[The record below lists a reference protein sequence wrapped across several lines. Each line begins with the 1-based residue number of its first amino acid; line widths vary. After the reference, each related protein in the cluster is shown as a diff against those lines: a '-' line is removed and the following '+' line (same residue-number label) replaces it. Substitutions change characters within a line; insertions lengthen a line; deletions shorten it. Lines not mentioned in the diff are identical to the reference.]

1 MVYIESRGSLLM
13 KPSWKSRPTAGHL
26 ILTTFVILASIAL
39 LFTALDSV
47 AFAADD
53 LEKLLGPIKVRIQQ
67 AKPKID
73 SWRYKALWYLVFS
86 GGVFVLG
93 LITAA
98 LQMWTK
104 SWTKTTVAV
113 VGLVISAITGVLE
126 RGFAGD
132 RRTYLA
138 SALDAEDTIAEV
150 ETQMTVLESA
160 PDLTTTKAIL
170 DAINKDIKPLETK
183 LRNIER
189 KLLAAAPPMLGPRVA
204 YASTAPAF
212 VVGAGECNYLWQARE
227 NSQAAA
233 VEKMV
238 TRLAADAALNLSAGS
253 RDSLRDYVSQYGSA
267 TNAKPSE
274 SGMVRFETRLSLNST
289 FANAYA
295 IKSYLDSQLVPS
307 REKRIQSVRQRLK
320 AGKLSTDIDGFLET
334 TFQLPLKGGS
344 VRLEAKIPKKG
355 SFVFV
360 FTAAPTKQ
368 GPAQVSLK
376 SVDVLQDG
384 SVGSASWSFDVLS
397 GGNVIISLPMQR
409 WDDSKRPTSC
419 TLDPEAGFSGLA
431 NPSGEAIQLTL
442 VGLTPK
448 AIEAAE

>member
-1 MVYIESRGSLLM
+1 MVHIENRDSLLM
-13 KPSWKSRPTAGHL
+13 KSSWKSRPTAGHL
-26 ILTTFVILASIAL
+26 MLTTFVLLASIAL
-39 LFTALDSV
+39 LFTALGSV
-47 AFAADD
+47 AFAAED
-53 LEKLLGPIKVRIQQ
+53 LEKFLAPIKAHIQQ
-67 AKPKID
+67 AKPEID
-73 SWRYKALWYLVFS
+73 SWRHKALWYLVFS

-104 SWTKTTVAV
+104 SWTKTMVAV
-113 VGLVISAITGVLE
+113 VGLVISALTGVLE

-150 ETQMTVLESA
+150 ETQMTLLESA
-160 PDLTTTKAIL
+160 PDLTTVKAIL

-183 LRNIER
+183 LRGIEK
-189 KLLAAAPPMLGPRVA
+189 KLLAAAPLMLGPRVA
-204 YASTAPAF
+204 YADSAPAS
-212 VVGAGECNYLWQARE
+212 VLGTGECNHLWQARE

-238 TRLAADAALNLSAGS
+238 TRLTAAAALNLSAGS
-253 RDSLRDYVSQYGSA
+253 RDSLRDYISQYSSA
-267 TNAKPSE
+267 TNAKLSE
-274 SGMVRFETRLSLNST
+274 SGIDRFQTRLSLNST
-289 FANAYA
+289 FSNAYA
-295 IKSYLDSQLVPS
+295 IKSFLDSQLVPS
-307 REKRIQSVRQRLK
+307 RETRIQSVRQRLK
-320 AGKLSTDIDGFLET
+320 AGKPSTDSDGFLET

-360 FTAAPTKQ
+360 FTVTPTRQ

-397 GGNVIISLPMQR
+397 GDRVIISLPMQQ

-448 AIEAAE
+448 VIEAAQ